1 MKKCWHWPIF
11 PARRQASIFGSA
23 QLNFCVRNGYRWT
36 LCDSN
41 TNFSLFL
48 FNCKISKT
56 LLRGYPKSVYLC
68 WHWPIFPDR
77 RQSSIF
83 GSAQL
88 NFCVRN
94 GYRWTLCDSN
104 TNCLRTLFARL
115 CAFRL
120 VHLRRLELR
129 THWLR
134 VSCSTN
140 WARGASVFRSAL
152 TKCSLKTEQRK
163 NWELCFSCIQQSI
176 DWDNRYKVVQA
187 FGLLVSVSW
196 MHYCTYTSDLSNL

>member
-1 MKKCWHWPIF
+1 MFTYPEFFNQIESEKCWHWPIF

-41 TNFSLFL
+41 TNFFPLSIQLL
-48 FNCKISKT
+48 KCKT
-56 LLRGYPKSVYLC
+56 LLRICLPKSVLKHLC

-104 TNCLRTLFARL
+104 TNCGVAPLPFFALVSTHRFFFPRPYCL
-115 CAFRL
+115 GYLAFRL

-140 WARGASVFRSAL
+140 WARGASIL
-152 TKCSLKTEQRK
+152 P
-163 NWELCFSCIQQSI
+163 LCFLQ
-176 DWDNRYKVVQA
+176 NA
-187 FGLLVSVSW
+187 
-196 MHYCTYTSDLSNL
+196 H